1 MKLFRHGPIGQE
13 RPGTVDAAGVLRDLS
28 GITDDFAGAGLDPA
42 RLARVRDLDLST
54 CPPHRSGFPS
64 RCVRGRRHQLHR
76 RPSELPRSRS
86 RNGGRTAE

>member
-54 CPPHRSGFPS
+54 CPPPS
-64 RCVRGRRHQLHR
+64 LRIPVSVRTWTASPTSS
-76 RPSELPRSRS
+76 PSV
-86 RNGGRTAE
+86 